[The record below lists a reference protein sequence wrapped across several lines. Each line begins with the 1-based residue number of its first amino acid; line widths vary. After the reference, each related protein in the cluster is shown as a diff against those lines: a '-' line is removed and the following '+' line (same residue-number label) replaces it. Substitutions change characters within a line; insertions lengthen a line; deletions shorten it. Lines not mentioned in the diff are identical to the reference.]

1 MNAFEGLGDPLLL
14 ILLDSELTCLWA
26 WATVGMES
34 QIPWTLLEAVG
45 RRRGL
50 WGWVGGHEEEE
61 GTKAGTQREWG
72 EVVIAICRLSEST
85 QADHSGALYLPAL

>member
-1 MNAFEGLGDPLLL
+1 MIAVIIICLSSAAEPTLLAVNAFEGLGDPPLL

-50 WGWVGGHEEEE
+50 
-61 GTKAGTQREWG
+61 
-72 EVVIAICRLSEST
+72 
-85 QADHSGALYLPAL
+85 

>member
-1 MNAFEGLGDPLLL
+1 
-14 ILLDSELTCLWA
+14 
-26 WATVGMES
+26 MES